1 MHSYIKVANTAI
13 VAAIDFGTTYS
24 GWAYSLRSNFDSD
37 RTKAS
42 TKLWNSG
49 SAQTEKT
56 PTCILIRPDGKTI
69 EAFGYE
75 AEDRYQDLAGTEE
88 HMDFFY
94 FRRFKMSLSK
104 KLGEVYIILYFFS
117 DFDN

>member
-1 MHSYIKVANTAI
+1 MI

-24 GWAYSLRSNFDSD
+24 GWAYSIRTNFEMD

-49 SAQTEKT
+49 STQTEKT
-56 PTCILIRPDGKTI
+56 PTCILIGKDGKTI

-75 AEDRYQDLAGTEE
+75 AEDKYLELAETGD
-88 HMDFFY
+88 HRNFYY
-94 FRRFKMSLSK
+94 FRRFKMALNK
-104 KLGEVYIILYFFS
+104 KLGEVILFYLFL
-117 DFDN
+117 